1 MYVPNAK
8 EVVEIAGSPD
18 LFRVLWVNQPG
29 KRVDLLA
36 LKERPYAIADV
47 PFARLR
53 PYQDQTELDT
63 ERTDGEIGQDSRNLL
78 PVRF

>member
-1 MYVPNAK
+1 MYVPYAK

-29 KRVDLLA
+29 KRVDVLA

-53 PYQDQTELDT
+53 PYRNPEEPNAVRADIEV
-63 ERTDGEIGQDSRNLL
+63 GQNAA
-78 PVRF
+78 